1 MNFISKQSR
10 RDRLLLDDGCSDASG
25 LLAAAREVAPLP
37 LQNRIDHLQRHIN
50 RLEIPNIKHG
60 KIIELSRSQRS
71 RQVLPIVFQRDA
83 GLMMVGDSAVYI
95 GDEQQ
100 RNHADWLKWQG
111 VEISPTLLAEEAIA
125 NIRQRT
131 LSTGRIF
138 FDPSRKEADKG
149 VFDAMTVQPGAQL
162 ETAIDGWGRLI
173 YHLGTN
179 PIVAVFNNALTKGRD
194 PLGLTILHE
203 VVHVQQTIDQPAVT
217 QFDLDNSSIDHKHA
231 ILEIDAYRLVYDAI
245 CQAYKSSSPYWGGND
260 DAKQLPAARD
270 GLYIE
275 NITKGLP
282 VTRIPGEVLD
292 EIAKKF

>member
-10 RDRLLLDDGCSDASG
+10 RDRLLLDNACSDAAD
-25 LLAAAREVAPLP
+25 LLVAARETAPLP
-37 LQNRIDHLQRHIN
+37 LQDRIDHLDRHLR

-60 KIIELSRSQRS
+60 RMIELSRSQRS
-71 RQVLPIVFQRDA
+71 REALPIVFQHDA

-125 NIRQRT
+125 NIRKKT
-131 LSTGRIF
+131 LGVGRVF
-138 FDPSRKEADKG
+138 FDPSRKESDKG
-149 VFDAMTVQPGAQL
+149 VFDAMTVQPGSQL
-162 ETAIDGWGRLI
+162 ETVMDGWGRFI

-179 PIVAVFNNALTKGRD
+179 PIVAVFNNALSKGRD

-203 VVHVQQTIDQPAVT
+203 VVHAQQIIDQPATT
-217 QFDLDNSSIDHKHA
+217 QYDLDNSLDHKYA
-231 ILEIDAYRLVYDAI
+231 IFEIDAYRLVYDVMR
-245 CQAYKSSSPYWGGND
+245 QAYKSSSSYWGGND
-260 DAKQLPAARD
+260 DMKRLPAARD

-282 VTRIPGEVLD
+282 ITRIPTDVLD
-292 EIAKKF
+292 EVAKKF